1 MTPSDRIRRE
11 TDAPLGDR
19 RAKARRSAWLL
30 ALVAVVVY
38 LGYIAWNLL
47 RGSAAGG

>member
-1 MTPSDRIRRE
+1 MNPSDRIRRE

-19 RAKARRSAWLL
+19 RAKARRGAWLL
-30 ALVAVVVY
+30 GLSAVALY

-47 RGSAAGG
+47 RGSAGG